1 MENITLY
8 NNEII
13 ELNTILNSNT
23 LKICHG
29 IASIL
34 SQVIA
39 SFSYLGFI
47 HYEFFGGDPMKR

>member
-8 NNEII
+8 NEIN

-29 IASIL
+29 IASFVAQI
-34 SQVIA
+34 IA
-39 SFSYLGFI
+39 FFSYLGFI
-47 HYEFFGGDPMKR
+47 HYEFVGGDPMKR